1 MPRRPAPT
9 LRPLIDAY
17 IGYRVSGPRG
27 LHRGLPSRHLTLI
40 ASIGEPIDVVTQTDP
55 RQRPDRY
62 RFVVGGLQAGPA
74 LIATPELQEG
84 VAIELT
90 PLGSRA
96 LLGMPAAELWD
107 LSVEAGDVI
116 GSAAD
121 ELWERLHL
129 AADWPSRFAACDDV
143 FCRLVSLGHASAPAQ
158 EARAWE
164 LLAASGGTL
173 GVAEVADRVGWS
185 RRHLA
190 ARFTGEFG
198 LPPKLAARIVRF
210 QRATTMLRS
219 PVRPALAEV
228 AAACGYYDQPHL
240 NRDFV
245 ELAGGPPG
253 EWVATELPSVQ
264 DAGAAEPAGSRA

>member
-9 LRPLIDAY
+9 LRPLVDAY

-90 PLGSRA
+90 PRGSRA
-96 LLGMPAAELWD
+96 LLRMPAAALWD
-107 LSVEAGDVI
+107 RVVEAGDVM
-116 GSAAD
+116 GSTAD

-190 ARFTGEFG
+190 ARFRAELG
-198 LPPKLAARIVRF
+198 LAPKAYARVLRFERVVAAVRAAGAP
-210 QRATTMLRS
+210 R
-219 PVRPALAEV
+219 LAEV
-228 AAACGYYDQPHL
+228 AADAGYADQPHL
-240 NRDFV
+240 TREV
-245 ELAGGPPG
+245 RALAGMTPG
-253 EWVATELPSVQ
+253 QLLRREFPDVQ
-264 DAGAAEPAGSRA
+264 DAAAGAA